1 MGKILKYFL
10 YAIGALVVLLVAAAV
25 SFSLLFEPNDF
36 RDNIADSVRDTTG
49 RELVIEGDL
58 DVSLFPWLAIEL
70 GRTELGNAEGFGDEP
85 FASFDKARLS
95 VRVIPLLLRREI
107 SIGTAELDALALNLQ
122 IKRNGRSNWQDLA
135 ERGDVAADDEAP
147 ADAEAAG
154 PAVLDI
160 AGIAVTNANLR
171 YDNAQLGERY
181 TLTDLNFETGSV
193 DPGEPVA
200 LSGGFSFRMQP
211 AETSG
216 SVEMDAVLS
225 FEPETAVIRFD
236 DVSIDGTADGAI
248 DGDAPMTF
256 SFTAPTIV
264 LQTEERIADFGE
276 IGLSLLDVDIAADVE
291 SFSYADSPAPIAT
304 IQVEAFSPRSL
315 MQRLNIEGP
324 ETADPGALSKL
335 IIDAKA
341 AVTERS
347 IRLTDLEL
355 VLDDTNFKGALTVP
369 RNFKGTYQI
378 DLAADSIDLDRYMEP
393 ADDAGAGGG
402 QGETVPVEIPGD
414 LIRAFNV
421 RGSLTVQEASLGGMR
436 FTDAKVEVNSSNG
449 QLRMHPL
456 SAQFF
461 DGSYQGDIRINAAG
475 DVPVLSVNEQIQ
487 NVSLGALAQAM
498 FEREDITGL
507 INGTFTLEGRGRDMV
522 EVQRSLIGNM
532 SFVLS
537 DGIWHGTDVWY
548 QLRRAR
554 ALFRGEQAPEPALPA
569 QTRFSEV
576 SATGIVNEGVLHNDD
591 FIAELP
597 FMQLTG
603 RGTVDFPTATVDYSL
618 SGRLLE
624 KPEFA
629 TAATP
634 EELEDMTE
642 AVIPFKITGPLAA
655 PSFKIDFGALVRERA
670 KEEIKERVLDRLL
683 GGSSSDEETQEG
695 AEGEETEPE
704 PEPDPEEEIKDKLK
718 DLLDL

>member
-10 YAIGALVVLLVAAAV
+10 YGVAALVVLLVAAAV

-36 RDNIADSVRDTTG
+36 RDNIADGVRDATG

-70 GRTELGNAEGFGDEP
+70 GRTQLGNAEGFGDEP
-85 FASFDKARLS
+85 FVSFDKARLS
-95 VRVIPLLLRREI
+95 VRVLPLLLRREV
-107 SIGTAELDALALNLQ
+107 SIGTAELDALAVNLQ
-122 IKRNGRSNWQDLA
+122 VKRNGRSNWQDLA
-135 ERGDVAADDEAP
+135 ERGDIAADSEAP
-147 ADAEAAG
+147 ADAKP

-160 AGIAVTNANLR
+160 AGVAVTNANLR

-181 TLTDLNFETGSV
+181 TLTDLNFETGAV
-193 DPGEPVA
+193 EPGEPVDV
-200 LSGGFSFRMQP
+200 SGGFSYQMQP

-216 SVEMDAVLS
+216 NVKMDAVLA
-225 FEPETAVIRFD
+225 FEPDTAVIRLD
-236 DVSIDGTADGAI
+236 DVSIEGTADGE
-248 DGDAPMTF
+248 APMTF

-264 LQTEERIADFGE
+264 LQTEERIADVGE
-276 IGLSLLDVDIAADVE
+276 IGLSLLDIDITADVE
-291 SFSYADSPAPIAT
+291 SFSYADSPAPVAT
-304 IQVEAFSPRSL
+304 IQIEAFSPRGL
-315 MQRLNIEGP
+315 MQRLDTEAP

-369 RNFKGTYQI
+369 RNSKGTYEI
-378 DLAADSIDLDRYMEP
+378 SLAADSIDLDRYMEP
-393 ADDAGAGGG
+393 ADGSGGG
-402 QGETVPVEIPGD
+402 GDRGATVPVEIPGD

-421 RGSLTVQEASLGGMR
+421 RGSLTVEEASLGGMH

-461 DGSYQGDIRINAAG
+461 DGAYQGDIRINAAG

-487 NVSLGALAQAM
+487 NVSLGALATAM

-507 INGTFTLEGRGRDMV
+507 INGTFTLEGRGRDMA
-522 EVQRSLIGNM
+522 EVQRSLKGNM

-554 ALFRGEQAPEPALPA
+554 ALFRGEQAPQPVLPA

-576 SATGIVNEGVLHNDD
+576 SATGVVNEGVLRNDD

-603 RGTVDFPTATVDYSL
+603 RGTVDFPTAIVDYSL

-655 PSFKIDFGALVRERA
+655 PEFKIDFGALVRERA

-683 GGSSSDEETQEG
+683 GGDRSDEEPSEEG

-704 PEPDPEEEIKDKLK
+704 SDPEEEIKDKLK